1 MLADR
6 AAISAG
12 FNFCRNAMKLRLT
25 RARSI
30 MPHVEGNGTA
40 ETVEV
45 PNTVPESGKPQISP
59 PHVGEKYEP
68 TLELPKEPLNKAPP
82 PAG

>member
-1 MLADR
+1 
-6 AAISAG
+6 
-12 FNFCRNAMKLRLT
+12 
-25 RARSI
+25 